1 MYYVVLYRYA
11 APLYRNFPERCGID
25 TTVEWIQKVDSD
37 RDNLKTIAKRV
48 MSEVDDYIP
57 LYIYTY
63 IYIIGIDIA
72 LHKQVTFSA
81 TCDVSL

>member
-57 LYIYTY
+57 LYTHTHTY
-63 IYIIGIDIA
+63 IYIYIRRTVYVVIGIDIA
-72 LHKQVTFSA
+72 
-81 TCDVSL
+81 

>member
-57 LYIYTY
+57 LYIYY
-63 IYIIGIDIA
+63 NA
-72 LHKQVTFSA
+72 
-81 TCDVSL
+81 